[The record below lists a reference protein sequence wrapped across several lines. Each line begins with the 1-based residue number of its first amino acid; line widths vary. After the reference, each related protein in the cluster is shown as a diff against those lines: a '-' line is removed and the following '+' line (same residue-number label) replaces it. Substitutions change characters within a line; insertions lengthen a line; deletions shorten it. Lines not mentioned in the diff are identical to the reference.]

1 MPPGVIFQIW
11 AEHLGLCSAS
21 HCPEFHWTQWLAS
34 CYRNAS
40 SKDCLSGIEEGGG
53 PGDPGLFMEACQ
65 EPSSLLAWHLSFWYK
80 KRGWTR
86 QTVMITSWGK
96 CLHSILF
103 TGLHHIFGSSYHLT
117 SSSDVSILIP
127 PRVTISSEGLSWL
140 NFFINWYPSSSNP
153 QDKLCVMNTIIS
165 IMQMRKW
172 GSERKQINFGHKA
185 MEPAFKNT
193 SGQLQSHR
201 CWYSFTDRIKSLPS
215 PKSCVKLEI
224 NDRWP
229 LLM

>member
-1 MPPGVIFQIW
+1 MLPAETASVESGREGALGTLGCIWKPVRNLPVSLPG
-11 AEHLGLCSAS
+11 
-21 HCPEFHWTQWLAS
+21 
-34 CYRNAS
+34 
-40 SKDCLSGIEEGGG
+40 
-53 PGDPGLFMEACQ
+53 
-65 EPSSLLAWHLSFWYK
+65 HLSLWSK

-96 CLHSILF
+96 WLHSLLF

-127 PRVTISSEGLSWL
+127 LRVTISSEGLSWL

-153 QDKLCVMNTIIS
+153 QYKLCVMNTIIS
-165 IMQMRKW
+165 IRQMRKW

-185 MEPAFKNT
+185 MELAFKNT
-193 SGQLQSHR
+193 SGPLQSHR

-224 NDRWP
+224 NDRWDP